1 MTIVPHALDKPP
13 LLEVTDLH
21 IAVDKKGLSTPLVS
35 GVSFSLRHNQ
45 TLCIVGESGSGKSL
59 TAQALMRLLDP
70 QLFSVTG
77 TILFNGQPL
86 LSLSE
91 RDMRPLRGKQVAM
104 IFQEPMKAF
113 DPVYTIGSQIM
124 EVIRKHDGLSR
135 PAALAKTRKLLA
147 DVRMSDIDLRIDQYP
162 HELSGGMLQRA
173 MIAMALS
180 CDPLLLIA
188 DEPTT
193 ALDVTIQA
201 QILELLAEIKQQRQM
216 SILFI
221 THDLDVAAQISDAT
235 LVMYQGEVVE
245 RDDTGRIYHTPEHPY
260 TQKLLGAL
268 IPMDSAIG
276 SSLGGAAVAGLP
288 ATQPAP
294 VTPSDALFTVNNVSR
309 WFDSRHS
316 RGKPIKAVNDISF
329 SIRHGE
335 SFGLIGESGSGK
347 STLGRLLTGLE
358 KPTAGHILFKGQDIA
373 LADRK
378 QQMAFRKNAQIVFQN
393 PYDAMNWKWTVRDI
407 IGEPLKLQRK
417 MHNGELSERV
427 QELLQEVGLNPD
439 SLHRYPRSFSGGQ
452 RQRISIARAI
462 ALNPQFILADEAVS
476 ALDVSVQ
483 TQIVN
488 LLISL
493 REKYGLSYLFIGHG
507 LNVVRHLSDRIGVM
521 YLGKLVEVAPSNELF
536 SHPAHHYTRALASA
550 NPGRAAG
557 HSGLPLSG
565 EIPSPTQ
572 LPDGCVFHTRCPAAI
587 AQCAREAPELRLIA
601 SDRWAA
607 CHFPL

>member
-1 MTIVPHALDKPP
+1 MTIVQSQPDQPP

-21 IAVDKKGLSTPLVS
+21 IAVGQKGLSTTLVK

-70 QLFSVTG
+70 RLFSISG
-77 TILFNGQPL
+77 NISFNGQAL

-91 RDMRPLRGKQVAM
+91 RDMRPLRGKQIAM

-113 DPVYTIGSQIM
+113 DPVYTIGSQIT

-135 PAALAKTRKLLA
+135 HAALEKTRRLLA
-147 DVRMSDIDLRIDQYP
+147 DVRMSDIDLRLDQYP

-221 THDLDVAAQISDAT
+221 THDLEVAAQISDAT

-245 RDDTGRIYHTPEHPY
+245 RDDTGRLYHTPQHPY

-268 IPMDSAIG
+268 IPMDSAVG
-276 SSLGGAAVAGLP
+276 RALGDTVSARPAVAP
-288 ATQPAP
+288 
-294 VTPSDALFTVNNVSR
+294 PSPDTDSQALFSVSNVSR
-309 WFDSRHS
+309 WFHSRHS

-347 STLGRLLTGLE
+347 STLGRLLTSLE
-358 KPTAGHILFKGQDIA
+358 KPTAGQILFKGQDIA
-373 LADRK
+373 LADRE
-378 QQMAFRKNAQIVFQN
+378 QQMAFRRNAQIVFQN

-407 IGEPLKLQRK
+407 IGEPLKLHHK
-417 MHNGELSERV
+417 LHNGELSERV
-427 QELLQEVGLNPD
+427 QELLQEVGLSPD
-439 SLHRYPRSFSGGQ
+439 ALHRYPRSFSGGQ

-483 TQIVN
+483 KQIVN

-507 LNVVRHLSDRIGVM
+507 LNVVRHLCDRIGVM
-521 YLGKLVEVAPSNELF
+521 YLGKLVEIAPSTELF
-536 SHPAHHYTRALASA
+536 SHPAHHYTRALAST
-550 NPGRAAG
+550 NPGQAG
-557 HSGLPLSG
+557 GPSGLLLSG
-565 EIPSPTQ
+565 EIPSPTH
-572 LPDGCVFHTRCPAAI
+572 LPDGCVFHTRCPAATV
-587 AQCAREAPELRLIA
+587 QCTREAPELRLIA